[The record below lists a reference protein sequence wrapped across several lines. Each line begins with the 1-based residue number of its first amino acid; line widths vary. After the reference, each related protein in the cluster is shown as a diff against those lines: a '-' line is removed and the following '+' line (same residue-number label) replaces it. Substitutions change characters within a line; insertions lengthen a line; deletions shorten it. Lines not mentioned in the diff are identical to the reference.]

1 MSKFSERSSEEEL
14 MDDLDCSGEV
24 VYQTLRELEI
34 INKLLGGNQ
43 VTTNGLTHL
52 IEKQWEKP
60 QRLKIVDLGCGSGD
74 MLVRIANWGKR
85 NEIQLELI
93 GIDANPHIV
102 EYAQNNTRD
111 HPEITYRVLNI
122 FSDEFRKLDFDVVV
136 STLFT
141 HHFNDQELI
150 SLLQYCS
157 EKARVGVVINDIHRH
172 WFAYYSIKW
181 LTWLFSRSEMVKND
195 AAVSVLRS
203 FKRNELERII
213 KQAGQN
219 QFSIHWKWAFRWQ
232 VVIPC

>member
-1 MSKFSERSSEEEL
+1 

-43 VTTNGLTHL
+43 VTANGLTHL
-52 IEKQWEKP
+52 IEKQGEKP

-85 NEIQLELI
+85 NRIQLELI
-93 GIDANPHIV
+93 GVDANPHIV

-111 HPEITYRVLNI
+111 HPEITYQVLNI
-122 FSDEFRKLDFDVVV
+122 FSDEFRELDFDVVV

-203 FKRNELERII
+203 FKRSELEHII